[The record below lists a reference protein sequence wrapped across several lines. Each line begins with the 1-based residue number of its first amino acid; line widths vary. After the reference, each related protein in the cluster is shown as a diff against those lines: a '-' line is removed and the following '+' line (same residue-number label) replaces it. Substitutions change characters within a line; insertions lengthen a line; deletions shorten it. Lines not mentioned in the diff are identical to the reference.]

1 MKNWFKT
8 QLTDEQREQQMQ
20 RLMFV
25 ETNIMLPIKVVAIF
39 VASYIFAAN
48 YHFLL
53 TLGWGTSMPEIVQR
67 RSLYYTLT
75 MYYTLL
81 KVCIVGN
88 FFFWGLLLLARFG
101 RFWPGLLR
109 SSAWFLAML
118 DGLFLSSLVYF
129 TGGLQSV
136 FYWVYIGLMIRS
148 AVNFPT
154 FWLQTLLN
162 FSLCVFYTLA
172 VMLNENTWFFND
184 QLYWMRLTILVLV
197 GLCCW
202 GAYALIDRRR
212 LREVWQ
218 QEFQLRT
225 EKIAATARLAAEM
238 AHQLKNPLGIINNAA
253 FLLQREAENGKSP
266 PRETVQVIRDEVA
279 RADRIVTE
287 LMDYARLNEGR
298 LESVEVNKV
307 LENALR
313 QALPPM
319 LGSKVRVVTHLAK
332 HLPPLVVQRPQLE
345 ECFLNVLQNAIEAMP
360 SGGTLT
366 VQSRYAGDG
375 QIEVQIADTGHGIA
389 PDMLPQVFDAFT
401 TTKSGGTGLGLAIV
415 KNVVET
421 YGGMV
426 TARSE
431 PGKGSVFTLTL
442 PVRTRQPR

>member
-1 MKNWFKT
+1 M
-8 QLTDEQREQQMQ
+8 TDEQREQQMH

-25 ETNIMLPIKVVAIF
+25 ETNIMLPIKVVAILA
-39 VASYIFAAN
+39 ASYIFTAN

-53 TLGWGTSMPEIVQR
+53 TLGWGSSMPEIVQR

-81 KVCIVGN
+81 KVCTVGN
-88 FFFWGLLLLARFG
+88 LFFLGLLLLARW

-136 FYWVYIGLMIRS
+136 LYWLYIGLILRS

-162 FSLCVFYTLA
+162 LSLCVFYTLA
-172 VMLNENTWFFND
+172 VMLNENTLLFFGG

-197 GLCCW
+197 GLYCW
-202 GAYALIDRRR
+202 GAYALIDREH
-212 LREVWQ
+212 LREAQQ

-238 AHQLKNPLGIINNAA
+238 AHQLKNPLGIINNAV
-253 FLLQREAENGKSP
+253 FLLQRETENGKSP

-298 LESVEVNKV
+298 LESVDVNKA

-313 QALPPM
+313 QALPPT
-319 LGSKVRVVTHLAK
+319 LESRVQVVTHLARY
-332 HLPPLVVQRPQLE
+332 LPPLVVQRSQLE
-345 ECFLNVLQNAIEAMP
+345 ECFLNVLQNAVEAMTA
-360 SGGTLT
+360 GGTLT
-366 VQSRYAGDG
+366 VQSRYAGDR

-389 PDMLPQVFDAFT
+389 PDLLARIFDAFT

-421 YGGMV
+421 YGGAV
-426 TARSE
+426 TVRSE
-431 PGKGSVFTLTL
+431 LGKGSVFTLTL
-442 PVRTRQPR
+442 PVRTRRPR